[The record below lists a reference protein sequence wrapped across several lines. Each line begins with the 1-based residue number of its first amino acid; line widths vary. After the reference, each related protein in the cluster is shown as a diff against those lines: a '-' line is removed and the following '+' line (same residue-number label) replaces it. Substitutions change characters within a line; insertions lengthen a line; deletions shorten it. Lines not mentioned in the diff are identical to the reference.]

1 MWATHYATLTT
12 RKYIILLAVVAFAA
26 CGDVSLSRGMH
37 DFGPVTFANLPH
49 LLTAL
54 LNPWIVLGVL
64 LLIGFFASYLSALS
78 WADLTYV
85 LPATSISYI
94 LMVLLAR
101 FFLHENVS
109 IWRWLGVLLIVTG
122 VGFVATGPEATPGA
136 HRHNQIDCSAEPVA
150 DLAEVG
156 EA

>member
-1 MWATHYATLTT
+1 M
-12 RKYIILLAVVAFAA
+12 VFAA
-26 CGDVSLSRGMH
+26 CGDVCLARGMRV
-37 DFGPVTFANLPH
+37 FGAVTFDTFPH

-78 WADLTYV
+78 WADLTFV

-94 LMVLLAR
+94 LMVLLAK
-101 FFLHENVS
+101 FFLHEHVTV
-109 IWRWLGVLLIVTG
+109 WRWLGVLLIVTG

-136 HRHNQIDCSAEPVA
+136 HRHNRVKPA
-150 DLAEVG
+150 DDALPELAEALEAGG